1 MGRND
6 IADVCVIGVYND
18 AQATEFPRAYIVLQG
33 GISPSKEL
41 ASTIEKYI
49 AENVAPHKRL
59 RGGIRFVTSIPKSP
73 SGKILRRVIKATWIK
88 EEEDQERLKNGP
100 RARL

>member
-41 ASTIEKYI
+41 ATTIEKYI
-49 AENVAPHKRL
+49 ADNVAPHKRL

-88 EEEDQERLKNGP
+88 EEEDRERVKNGP